1 MISKGNNDKF
11 ARFVLLADLYIFTSL
26 EINDQF
32 HLLFDHFFRS
42 IYSKTNKQLL
52 VSVFMI
58 SRIIKI
64 SVRDI

>member
-32 HLLFDHFFRS
+32 HLLLWPIFSFN
-42 IYSKTNKQLL
+42 I
-52 VSVFMI
+52 
-58 SRIIKI
+58 
-64 SVRDI
+64 

>member
-32 HLLFDHFFRS
+32 HLLLWPFFS
-42 IYSKTNKQLL
+42 FNI
-52 VSVFMI
+52 
-58 SRIIKI
+58 
-64 SVRDI
+64 